1 MPVMIVR
8 FCGCDGTQRLERRA
22 TKAALTKYKAL
33 QEEDMKLLEN
43 DRTLFDWCSKQTYI
57 ALANML
63 TGASALGIDSCP
75 IEGFHYDKMNECLA
89 EEGLFDPQ
97 EYAVSVAATF
107 GYRSRDI
114 AKNPVKGWMKW

>member
-1 MPVMIVR
+1 
-8 FCGCDGTQRLERRA
+8 
-22 TKAALTKYKAL
+22 
-33 QEEDMKLLEN
+33 MKLLES

-63 TGASALGIDSCP
+63 TGAAALGIDSCP

-89 EEGLFDPQ
+89 EEGLFDPK

-114 AKNPVKGWMKW
+114 AKKSRKGLDEVVRWVK

>member
-1 MPVMIVR
+1 MAR
-8 FCGCDGTQRLERRA
+8 KGLNADQQQ
-22 TKAALTKYKAL
+22 AALAKYKAL

-89 EEGLFDPQ
+89 EEGLFDLQ

-114 AKNPVKGWMKW
+114 AKKSRKGLDEVVRWVG